1 MISRN
6 VSRARR
12 DPRLLLILGLAALI
26 AAIIIPLWGSG
37 GRADAA
43 GGTAKP
49 PPGAVAPWITPT
61 LPTPNFALNPALI
74 HGFDVTGF
82 YQDATVSTDNAA
94 CPNTPANKPE
104 RFGGTV
110 KLNNTVITVPCNMVI
125 QMPANTFR
133 WADFV
138 KGAPPLFA
146 NPSLVL
152 GSPTTYPSFEI
163 QVIGNTVAGQ
173 NIAGLMY
180 FSQQSLNSGSGVI
193 QEIDYATGNIKVA
206 TGDPANPAV
215 VQINDPNG
223 RFGRAQSPDPRL
235 SVDDANPTIHAATGY
250 PMCVPRTDPVSA
262 DDALCP
268 QQNRPKPTDPGGC
281 RNFSVAGVAPPVS
294 GELSAAPLGQ
304 VYCSQYV
311 MPAPPVGTATTTGP
325 DARQQAP
332 FEVGDFIS
340 YSGTLMTNLTGSYIS
355 AHTIEANVGIY
366 TQPGTQP
373 SYLAIGGFGLGTADP
388 NATAVNGAG
397 QETQNRIFLETSTTD
412 VQTPVDIYMMDTDP
426 QTGAVKNRWIT
437 PFEMTGEVGGGITTQ
452 YTGPQPQRARIRAPK
467 APAGL
472 LSAPSR
478 TVRVMARTLC
488 QPLPQLDQSAL
499 DTCVNTAPTEANG
512 LVAGQYLA
520 PVFEY
525 IFPENV
531 KPGDP
536 IVPNDFWHLPFLR
549 YGEGAATAGGVGPLE
564 PSPWGP
570 ENAPLPPAVPA
581 AVVPPA
587 PPAPPAPVAPA
598 GAPAPGPIVA
608 AAITPAGR
616 AAAGLTLLAPT
627 APGTPVAL
635 AVTLAAPARAV
646 RLVVTNAA
654 GTVVRVVTRGR
665 TAKGRVRLV
674 WNGRNARGA
683 KVAKGLYRLTVIITP
698 TRGAAITV
706 LVRGIRI
713 KP

>member
-12 DPRLLLILGLAALI
+12 DPRVLVILGLAALI

-49 PPGAVAPWITPT
+49 PPGAVAPWTTPT
-61 LPTPNFALNPALI
+61 LATPNFAVNPALI

-82 YQDATVSTDNAA
+82 YQDATVSADNTA
-94 CPNTPANKPE
+94 CPNTPADKPE

-110 KLNNTVITVPCNMVI
+110 KVNNTVITVPCNMVI

-138 KGAPPLFA
+138 NGVPPA
-146 NPSLVL
+146 TVPSLTL
-152 GSPTTYPSFEI
+152 GNGFPSFEI
-163 QVIGNTVAGQ
+163 QVVGNTVAGQ
-173 NIAGLMY
+173 NIAALMY

-193 QEIDYATGNIKVA
+193 QQIDYATGNIKVDS
-206 TGDPANPAV
+206 GDPANPAV
-215 VQINDPNG
+215 LQINDPIG

-235 SVDDANPTIHAATGY
+235 SVDDENPTIHAATGF
-250 PMCVPRTDPVSA
+250 PMCVPRTDPAVA

-268 QQNRPKPTDPGGC
+268 QANRPKPVNSQC
-281 RNFSVAGVAPPVS
+281 RNFGQAGIPLPAS
-294 GELSAAPLGQ
+294 GELSFPAAGQ

-311 MPAPPVGTATTTGP
+311 MPNPATALAGEP
-325 DARQQAP
+325 DAKQQAP
-332 FEVGDFIS
+332 FEVGDFVA
-340 YSGTLMTNLTGSYIS
+340 YSGTLMKDVAGNSYLS
-355 AHTIEANVGIY
+355 THTIEANVGIY

-388 NATAVNGAG
+388 AATAVNGAG
-397 QETQNRIFLETSTTD
+397 QETQDRMFLEAETTD

-437 PFEMTGEVGGGITTQ
+437 PFEMTGEAAGGITTQ
-452 YTGPQPQRARIRAPK
+452 FTGPQPQRARIRATK

-488 QPLPQLDQSAL
+488 QPLLQLDQTAL
-499 DTCVNTAPTEANG
+499 DTCVNTAPIEANG
-512 LVAGQYLA
+512 LVAGQYSA

-549 YGEGAATAGGVGPLE
+549 SGEGAATLDGVGPLE

-570 ENAPLPPAVPA
+570 ELAPPPPAAPA
-581 AVVPPA
+581 GVVPPPPAA
-587 PPAPPAPVAPA
+587 PPVAAPAAVAPA
-598 GAPAPGPIVA
+598 GAPAPGPIA
-608 AAITPAGR
+608 TAAITPAAR
-616 AAAGLTLLAPT
+616 AGARLTLLAPT
-627 APGTPVAL
+627 VAGTPVAV
-635 AVTLAAPARAV
+635 AVTLATPALVV

-654 GTVVRVVTRGR
+654 GKVVRIVTRGR
-665 TAKGRVRLV
+665 TAKGRVRLI

-683 KVAKGLYRLTVIITP
+683 KVIKGLYRLTVTATP
-698 TRGAAITV
+698 KRGPTKTL
-706 LVRGIRI
+706 LVRGIQI
-713 KP
+713 NP